1 MSSQRFKLKGNDEP
15 SLFLKVQFRIL
26 ILKLYWFD
34 LTEQDFSS
42 TISKNLKHS
51 RNTTVFCDFSTEK
64 LTIFVLLSKR
74 KKFENFVPIRLS
86 RQSPKLKIQQLPNG
100 WLWFNYNS
108 NCYYNSNLMQCN
120 NILKWPQTA
129 SERPQ
134 FCIRRRRV
142 LLAWENFLILRPSI
156 VF

>member
-1 MSSQRFKLKGNDEP
+1 M
-15 SLFLKVQFRIL
+15 FLKVL
-26 ILKLYWFD
+26 
-34 LTEQDFSS
+34 
-42 TISKNLKHS
+42 NLKNDLNLGIVYIS
-51 RNTTVFCDFSTEK
+51 FIGFIWLGS
-64 LTIFVLLSKR
+64 IFLAQLLSNSINNQYGSDYFVSNR
-74 KKFENFVPIRLS
+74 KFKILCPLLRLS
-86 RQSPKLKIQQLPNG
+86 QSPKLKIPQLPNG

-120 NILKWPQTA
+120 SILKWPQTA

-142 LLAWENFLILRPSI
+142 LLAWENSLILRPSI

>member
-1 MSSQRFKLKGNDEP
+1 MKWY
-15 SLFLKVQFRIL
+15 RI
-26 ILKLYWFD
+26 LYWFD

-42 TISKNLKHS
+42 TISMNSKHS
-51 RNTTVFCDFSTEK
+51 RNATVFCDFSTEK
-64 LTIFVLLSKR
+64 LTIFNLCPKEKKKSKILCPLL
-74 KKFENFVPIRLS
+74 RLS
-86 RQSPKLKIQQLPNG
+86 RQSLKLKTLQLPNG

-142 LLAWENFLILRPSI
+142 LLAWENSLILRPSI

>member
-1 MSSQRFKLKGNDEP
+1 MKFY
-15 SLFLKVQFRIL
+15 RIFIGL
-26 ILKLYWFD
+26 I

-42 TISKNLKHS
+42 TISMNSKQHS
-51 RNTTVFCDFSTEK
+51 INTTFFCNFSTEK
-64 LTIFVLLSKR
+64 LTIFVLCQKE
-74 KKFENFVPIRLS
+74 KFENFVPIRLS
-86 RQSPKLKIQQLPNG
+86 RQSTKLKTLQLPNG

-120 NILKWPQTA
+120 SILKWPQTA

-142 LLAWENFLILRPSI
+142 LLAWENSLILRPSI